1 MNVQKKIKV
10 AFFTDILI
18 KDFDGAIKT
27 MYQLID
33 RIPKDRF
40 EYMFFCGTAPK
51 HDFKYKVYKVPSIVI
66 PFNISYKL
74 ALPGLRKNTLL
85 EKLDEFKPDVI
96 HISTPSIIGFYA
108 LNYAQRNG
116 IRVLSIYHTHFISYI
131 KYYFKHL
138 PFLIN
143 PLEKVISDYYRKIYN
158 NCDIVYVP
166 TQFMINEL
174 VEVSGVDRKQL
185 KQWHRGLDVSLFH
198 PHQRNEESLK
208 KLTGNDKPSLLYAS
222 RIVWE
227 KNVETLFDIYDE
239 AKAQNLDVNF
249 IIVGNGVAEEA
260 ARERMPDAFFLG
272 YLDHEVLGDVYAST
286 DVFVFPS
293 ISESFGNVV
302 IEAMACGCVPVIARG
317 GGSQALVEDGVT
329 GLLCEPNDPKDY
341 IEKIKLLLNDKAL
354 KARMQQAGYQFTS
367 HMSWDNLTD
376 VYFKDI
382 TNLAEKKVV
391 KE

>member
-174 VEVSGVDRKQL
+174 VEVSGVDRKQ
-185 KQWHRGLDVSLFH
+185 
-198 PHQRNEESLK
+198 
-208 KLTGNDKPSLLYAS
+208 
-222 RIVWE
+222 
-227 KNVETLFDIYDE
+227 
-239 AKAQNLDVNF
+239 
-249 IIVGNGVAEEA
+249 
-260 ARERMPDAFFLG
+260 
-272 YLDHEVLGDVYAST
+272 
-286 DVFVFPS
+286 
-293 ISESFGNVV
+293 
-302 IEAMACGCVPVIARG
+302 
-317 GGSQALVEDGVT
+317 
-329 GLLCEPNDPKDY
+329 
-341 IEKIKLLLNDKAL
+341 
-354 KARMQQAGYQFTS
+354 
-367 HMSWDNLTD
+367 
-376 VYFKDI
+376 
-382 TNLAEKKVV
+382 
-391 KE
+391 